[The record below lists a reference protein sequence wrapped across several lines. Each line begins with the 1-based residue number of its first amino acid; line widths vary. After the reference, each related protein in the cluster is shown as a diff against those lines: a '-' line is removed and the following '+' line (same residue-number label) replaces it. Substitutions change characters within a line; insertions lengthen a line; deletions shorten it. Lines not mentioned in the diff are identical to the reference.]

1 MERLVGLIR
10 RVATRADAALSFCEV
25 AFIGLAIAFASLV
38 LFANVVLRYVFLSPI
53 SWAEELS
60 IYLVIWIVFIGG
72 SVLVRTG
79 GHITVDLLPRAL
91 GPALRRAL
99 HALVLVLALGFFAV
113 LFHYGLSHTLRVMA
127 AGQRTPIMLAP
138 MWLTYMAVPVGA
150 GLMFLR
156 AAQMLWRTLT
166 AGPPEDTP
174 GAIHD

>member
-1 MERLVGLIR
+1 MDAIIALIR

-25 AFIGLAIAFASLV
+25 AFIGAAIAFASLV
-38 LFANVVLRYVFLSPI
+38 LFANVVLRYIFLSPI

-60 IYLVIWIVFIGG
+60 IYLLIWIVFIGG

-99 HALVLVLALGFFAV
+99 HALVLLLALGFFAV
-113 LFHYGLSHTLRVMA
+113 LFYYGMSHMLRVMA
-127 AGQRTPIMLAP
+127 SGQRTPIMLAP
-138 MWLTYMAVPVGA
+138 MWLTYLAVPVGA

-156 AAQMLWRTLT
+156 ATQMLWRTLV
-166 AGPPEDTP
+166 AGPPEHTP
-174 GAIHD
+174 GALND